1 MARAF
6 DVFNALF
13 DAVSSQVS
21 HGKADEIT
29 VNPSSPHVS
38 QNDRILLAKS
48 GPGVESGLLAAFLGK

>member
-38 QNDRILLAKS
+38 QNDL
-48 GPGVESGLLAAFLGK
+48 F